1 MRILVTGANGQL
13 GRSISDRASNYPDYQ
28 MTYTDLEELDIADYY
43 SVEKVVQDNQI
54 QMIINCAS
62 YNAVDKAEDEPM
74 TALLINGKAVQGL
87 AGIAKKQN
95 IGLVHVSTDYIF
107 DGKKSNGYTEVDEP
121 HPQSKYAHS
130 KYIGEQAVNTANPR
144 AAIIR
149 TSWLYSEYAHNF
161 VKTIVKLAKEKD
173 ELRVVNDQIGSP
185 TYAGDLADAILQ
197 MIPSIANFDGVQTYH
212 YANGGKTSWAEFA
225 KKIIEIADL
234 TCVVT
239 PVTTEEYGIS
249 KASRPAYSLLDTSKI
264 RKEYKFTI
272 PAWEDSLKKC
282 LENLLKE

>member
-87 AGIAKKQN
+87 AGIAKKHN